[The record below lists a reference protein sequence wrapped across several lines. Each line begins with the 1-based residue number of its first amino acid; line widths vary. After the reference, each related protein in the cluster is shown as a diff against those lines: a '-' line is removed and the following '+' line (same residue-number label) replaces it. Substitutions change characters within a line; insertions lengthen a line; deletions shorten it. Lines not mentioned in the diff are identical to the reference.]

1 MIKEGKKEFWNE
13 GFLTLANFRDILI
26 LILLGVSAWK
36 LFNADISIKFG
47 QISLA
52 DITSVLL
59 AFFAIALSVAFYF
72 KATDTSNRFYDNSYA
87 FTREMSEIL
96 GRIESGFGE
105 KLRHIDEGYTGLRD
119 KFDRIPFDM
128 KEAKEEEKKE
138 EETIREQEKER
149 DKIILDLMEKA
160 QVADDE
166 KERLLNELNLHAREL
181 EKSKDELRRLQR
193 RINSAESEIFDIPDE
208 FITYFGQ
215 QIKGIIPPRYAE
227 VPVELLMK
235 RFRQFSNDIFDEKD
249 LSYMEGKGLLS
260 QGRLTLKGA
269 KVMREAIKSYL

>member
-1 MIKEGKKEFWNE
+1 VIKEGKKEFWNE